1 MRLAKTGQICN
12 VCQPNALMTLMEY
25 LEDYAAEETKEIGSR
40 VIAEEIEK
48 IENQKIRQSTKEYI
62 AAIRQGKRDFRF

>member
-48 IENQKIRQSTKEYI
+48 IENQKIRQSTKEYS